1 MAAIMFV
8 SLPLV
13 ILPVYMY
20 VALGLH
26 FMRTMVSMLIMAF
39 LACKFEFN
47 VIGFGAREAGRI
59 MHYGILM
66 CPNGQSQLYSL
77 ILGLWILIPLYFA
90 FPRYFSRCA
99 SEL

>member
-1 MAAIMFV
+1 MAAIVFV

-47 VIGFGAREAGRI
+47 VIYFGARKSGGI
-59 MHYGILM
+59 MHVDIMHFGVR
-66 CPNGQSQLYSL
+66 L
-77 ILGLWILIPLYFA
+77 IKVH
-90 FPRYFSRCA
+90 
-99 SEL
+99 